1 MRRSVLSCLIL
12 VLLGTAV
19 PFPALAGERSP
30 GRPAAEE
37 SRVIANL
44 WEAIVS
50 RVVPSR
56 WLEKLGP
63 TMDPDGL
70 ASSSCPSAGCEVDPG
85 SGTDLGPEMDPDG

>member
-1 MRRSVLSCLIL
+1 VRRSVLSCLIL
-12 VLLGTAV
+12 VLLGTAA
-19 PFPALAGERSP
+19 PLPALAGERSP

-56 WLEKLGP
+56 WLEKLGSG
-63 TMDPDGL
+63 MDPDGL
-70 ASSSCPSAGCEVDPG
+70 ASSSCPPAGCEVD
-85 SGTDLGPEMDPDG
+85 SGDVTDLGPTMDPNG

>member
-19 PFPALAGERSP
+19 PIPALAGERSP
-30 GRPAAEE
+30 GRPAAEA
-37 SRVIANL
+37 SGVIASL

-50 RVVPSR
+50 RVVPFR

-63 TMDPDGL
+63 GMDPNGL
-70 ASSSCPSAGCEVDPG
+70 SASSCPLAECEANPG
-85 SGTDLGPEMDPDG
+85 NGTDLGPGMDPDG